1 MAKVETEIT
10 IKMCAEE
17 LSALHKLL
25 HFQINNPHYSEMS
38 NAEQDLVNG
47 IFFAVQDAYR
57 RSEAK
62 G

>member
-25 HFQINNPHYSEMS
+25 HFQINNPNYSEMKPD
-38 NAEQDLVNG
+38 EQDSVNA
-47 IFFAVQDAYR
+47 IFFAVQHAYII
-57 RSEAK
+57 
-62 G
+62 